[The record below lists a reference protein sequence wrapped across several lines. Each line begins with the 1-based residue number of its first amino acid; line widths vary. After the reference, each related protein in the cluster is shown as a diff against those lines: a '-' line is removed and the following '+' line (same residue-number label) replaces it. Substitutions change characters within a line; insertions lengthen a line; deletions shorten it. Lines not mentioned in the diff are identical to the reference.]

1 MTLAPAH
8 DDLRTTDQPDSGPRL
23 RFSSHGL
30 SNSGMV
36 LFASKVQ
43 EQTGLRARQVT
54 VHPRGCDGTDLERIT
69 AGLLRRLRSE
79 PVAAVF
85 AYVDQLRRQ
94 YQIEAITFSGPVGVV
109 TVNRGGT
116 VNVTPPSRQPTVFAR
131 LSAVLDGLG

>member
-8 DDLRTTDQPDSGPRL
+8 DALHTTGQPDPGPRL

-43 EQTGLRARQVT
+43 EQTGLRARRVT
-54 VHPRGCDGTDLERIT
+54 VQPRGCDGTDLEQIT
-69 AGLLRRLRSE
+69 DGLLRRLRSE

-85 AYVDQLRRQ
+85 AYVDQLRRR
-94 YQIEAITFSGPVGVV
+94 YQIEAITFAGPIGVV
-109 TVNRGGT
+109 TVNRGGA
-116 VNVTPPSRQPTVFAR
+116 VDVTPHNRQSTVFAR